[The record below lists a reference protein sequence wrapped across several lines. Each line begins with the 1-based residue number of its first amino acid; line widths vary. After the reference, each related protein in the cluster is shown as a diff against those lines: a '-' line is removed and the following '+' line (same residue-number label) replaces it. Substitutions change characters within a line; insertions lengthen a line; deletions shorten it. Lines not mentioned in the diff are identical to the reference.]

1 MKGFRMTD
9 YATSST
15 FGAGVTNEASTTEQ
29 VKDQV
34 RDKAQVAQ
42 DKARDALGQTR
53 GQLRDQVDQRS
64 TEAGER
70 LTGTAADARS
80 IAEELRRQGKD
91 APARMVDQVAGQA
104 ERLGDYLKGASG
116 DHILRDVEDFARSKP
131 WLVAAGGLVLGFA
144 GSRFLKASSG
154 RRYRSYDTDRFATS
168 TNQAAHTGPTTS
180 GSVDSTVDPA
190 YRGSPHATERVSPE
204 PAYPATTTNDLFDG
218 PGGVEPGASD
228 GPRRDPEPRTWPSAP
243 DASRGR

>member
-1 MKGFRMTD
+1 MTE

-15 FGAGVTNEASTTEQ
+15 SGAGVTNETSTTDQ

-42 DKARDALGQTR
+42 DKARSTLGQAR

-64 TEAGER
+64 TQAGER

-80 IAEELRRQGKD
+80 IADELRRQGKD

-104 ERLGDYLKGASG
+104 ERLGDYLKDASG

-131 WLVAAGGLVLGFA
+131 WLVAAGGLVVGFA
-144 GSRFLKASSG
+144 GSRFLKASSS
-154 RRYRSYDTDRFATS
+154 RRYRSYDTDRFATY
-168 TNQAAHTGPTTS
+168 TDQDAYTGSTTS
-180 GSVDSTVDPA
+180 GSVASTADPA
-190 YRGSPHATERVSPE
+190 YTGSPRATEQVSPE
-204 PAYPATTTNDLFDG
+204 PAYPATTTNDLFDA
-218 PGGVEPGASD
+218 PVDIEPGASD
-228 GPRRDPEPRTWPSAP
+228 RPRRAAEPRI
-243 DASRGR
+243 

>member
-1 MKGFRMTD
+1 MTD

-42 DKARDALGQTR
+42 DKARGALGQAR

-64 TEAGER
+64 TQAGER

-91 APARMVDQVAGQA
+91 APARMVDQVAGQV
-104 ERLGDYLKGASG
+104 ERLGDHLKGASG
-116 DHILRDVEDFARSKP
+116 DHLLRDVEDFARSKP

-144 GSRFLKASSG
+144 GSRFLKASSS
-154 RRYRSYDTDRFATS
+154 RRYRSYDTDRFAAYTD
-168 TNQAAHTGPTTS
+168 QAAYAGPTTS
-180 GSVDSTVDPA
+180 GPVASTVDPSYTGPPA
-190 YRGSPHATERVSPE
+190 ETERIHPE
-204 PAYPATTTNDLFDG
+204 PAYPATPTDDLFDA
-218 PGGVEPGASD
+218 PVDVEPGASD
-228 GPRRDPEPRTWPSAP
+228 RRRRDPEPRT
-243 DASRGR
+243 

>member
-1 MKGFRMTD
+1 MRDEKGFRMSD

-15 FGAGVTNEASTTEQ
+15 FGDGAANEASTTEQ

-42 DKARDALGQTR
+42 GKARGALGQAG

-64 TEAGER
+64 TQAGER

-80 IAEELRRQGKD
+80 IAEELRQQGKD

-104 ERLGDYLKGASG
+104 ERLGDYLKRSDG
-116 DHILRDVEDFARSKP
+116 DDILRDAEDLARSKP

-144 GSRFLKASSG
+144 GSRFLKASSS
-154 RRYRSYDTDRFATS
+154 RRYRSYDTDRSAAYTA
-168 TNQAAHTGPTTS
+168 QAAYTGPVTS
-180 GSVDSTVDPA
+180 GPTASGPVASTVEPA
-190 YRGSPHATERVSPE
+190 YSGSPYATE
-204 PAYPATTTNDLFDG
+204 PAYPATTIDD
-218 PGGVEPGASD
+218 PVDVAAGASD
-228 GPRRDPEPRTWPSAP
+228 RPRRDPEPRT
-243 DASRGR
+243 

>member
-1 MKGFRMTD
+1 MTD

-29 VKDQV
+29 VKDQT

-42 DKARDALGQTR
+42 DKARGALGQAR
-53 GQLRDQVDQRS
+53 GQLREQVDQRS
-64 TEAGER
+64 TQAGER

-91 APARMVDQVAGQA
+91 IPARMADQVAGQA
-104 ERLGDYLKGASG
+104 EQLGDYLKGASG
-116 DHILRDVEDFARSKP
+116 DRILRDVEDFARSKP

-154 RRYRSYDTDRFATS
+154 RRYRSYDTDRFT
-168 TNQAAHTGPTTS
+168 TPTDQAAYTGPTTS
-180 GSVDSTVDPA
+180 ASVASTADPA
-190 YRGSPHATERVSPE
+190 HSGSPHTAGRVYPE
-204 PAYPATTTNDLFDG
+204 PAYPATTNDLFDDS
-218 PGGVEPGASD
+218 VDVAPGASD
-228 GPRRDPEPRTWPSAP
+228 GPRRDPEPRT
-243 DASRGR
+243 

>member
-1 MKGFRMTD
+1 MTD

-15 FGAGVTNEASTTEQ
+15 FGAGATNEASTTEQ
-29 VKDQV
+29 VRDQV

-42 DKARDALGQTR
+42 DKARGALGQAR

-64 TEAGER
+64 TQAGER

-104 ERLGDYLKGASG
+104 ERLGDYLKGAGG
-116 DHILRDVEDFARSKP
+116 DRILRDVEDFARSKP

-144 GSRFLKASSG
+144 GSRFLKASSS
-154 RRYRSYDTDRFATS
+154 RRYRSYDTDRFATY
-168 TNQAAHTGPTTS
+168 AEPVTS
-180 GSVDSTVDPA
+180 GWVAPTVDPA
-190 YRGSPHATERVSPE
+190 DTGPTSATEQAHPE
-204 PAYPATTTNDLFDG
+204 PAYPATTANDLFDDSVG
-218 PGGVEPGASD
+218 AEPGASD
-228 GPRRDPEPRTWPSAP
+228 GPRRDPDPRT
-243 DASRGR
+243 